1 MGKTDHEYTDN
12 IVCPYCGAI
21 DEDSW
26 EYEDDSGEMECGD
39 CGKEFFWSRTIVNV
53 QYSTKKTK

>member
-1 MGKTDHEYTDN
+1 MEKSRHEYTDN

-26 EYEDDSGEMECGD
+26 EYEDESGIID
-39 CGKEFFWSRTIVNV
+39 CGVCEKEFFWSRVIVNV